1 MRYAPTTGAKPH
13 NYFSLQ
19 GDQKGR
25 PLLPGRKADNYR
37 AARRITTL
45 IMEYVSNILFWIS
58 NGLLVPVVVGLLYFF
73 IRSILMLGGFFNQ
86 YLRRTKQAGRLKQ
99 QLDAWDGAHLDAL
112 LPTIEASAERDFT
125 EAVRRIAATP
135 DSTHVDRILAE
146 YEVRADADLSRCR
159 MLTKFGPILGLMGT
173 LIPMGPALAGLAT
186 GDVASMAYNMQIAF
200 GAVGYVILQ
209 ARQRWFVA
217 DLASLEFIAGMTAQ
231 VSPTNAPQS

>member
-1 MRYAPTTGAKPH
+1 
-13 NYFSLQ
+13 
-19 GDQKGR
+19 
-25 PLLPGRKADNYR
+25 
-37 AARRITTL
+37 
-45 IMEYVSNILFWIS
+45 MEYVSNILFWIS

-112 LPTIEASAERDFT
+112 LPTIEASAERDFI

-200 GAVGYVILQ
+200 ATTVVGLFAGAVGYVILQ

-217 DLASLEFIAGMTAQ
+217 DLASLEFIAGMTQ
-231 VSPTNAPQS
+231 VSPANAPQP